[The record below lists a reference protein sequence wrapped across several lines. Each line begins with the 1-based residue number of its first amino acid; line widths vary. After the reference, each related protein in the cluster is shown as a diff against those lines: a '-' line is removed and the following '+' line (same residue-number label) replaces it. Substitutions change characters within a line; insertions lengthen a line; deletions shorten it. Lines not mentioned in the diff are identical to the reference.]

1 MAKILVIIISGKND
15 TEKAMA
21 GMSFAYNA
29 KVKGYLDDIR
39 IMFFGP
45 SEDLIVSENRD
56 VQDMLK
62 KLMDAGMFMIACKNI
77 SDKFQLTAKL
87 SGMGIKVEYVGKII
101 ADYIREGFVPMT
113 F

>member
-1 MAKILVIIISGKND
+1 
-15 TEKAMA
+15 MA
-21 GMSFAYNA
+21 GIYFAYNT

-45 SEDLIVSENRD
+45 SEYLIVSENRD
-56 VQDMLK
+56 FQNMLK

-77 SDKFQLTAKL
+77 SDKFQLIAKL

-101 ADYIREGFVPMT
+101 AEYVREVFVPMT